1 MISVDKIDKVNAAT
15 KHIFKVPHNYFE
27 NLTTSILNKTTES
40 TINHSSKTQESFSIP
55 DNYFEGLSST
65 IINRIEQI
73 EKEYIDLEHLERVNI
88 LSVPENYFQA
98 LEINTNIERYGKN
111 NVFKVPNGYFD
122 VLKNNILSNITP
134 KSTKIIKVNWWK
146 SPTTKLSAAACVI
159 LIVGLWFGI
168 PQVTKDKTA
177 VALEKVSSAE
187 IKTYLE
193 TQDLSYLEYESATE
207 ITQNTTKEVLDGL
220 NIDKKDILE
229 HLENQDLEE
238 DI

>member
-27 NLTTSILNKTTES
+27 NLTTSILNNTTES

-207 ITQNTTKEVLDGL
+207 TTQNTTKEVLDGL

>member
-207 ITQNTTKEVLDGL
+207 ISQNTTKEVLDGL

>member
-40 TINHSSKTQESFSIP
+40 TINYSSKTQESFSIP

-168 PQVTKDKTA
+168 PQVSKDKTA

>member
-1 MISVDKIDKVNAAT
+1 MIALDKIDKVNAAT
-15 KHIFKVPHNYFE
+15 ERIFKVPQNYFE
-27 NLTTSILNKTTES
+27 NLTASILNKTTES
-40 TINHSSKTQESFSIP
+40 IIIHSSKTQESFSIP
-55 DNYFEGLSST
+55 DNYFEGLSAT
-65 IINRIEQI
+65 IINRIGQI
-73 EKEYIDLEHLERVNI
+73 EKENIDLEHLERVNV

-98 LEINTNIERYGKN
+98 LEINTNIERFVKN

-122 VLKNNILSNITP
+122 SLNKNILSNITT

-146 SPTTKLSAAACVI
+146 SPTAKLSAAASVI

-168 PQVTKDKTA
+168 PQVSKDKTEL
-177 VALEKVSSAE
+177 ALEKVSSAE

-193 TQDLSYLEYESATE
+193 TQDLSYLEYESVTE
-207 ITQNTTKEVLDGL
+207 TTQNTTKEVLDGL